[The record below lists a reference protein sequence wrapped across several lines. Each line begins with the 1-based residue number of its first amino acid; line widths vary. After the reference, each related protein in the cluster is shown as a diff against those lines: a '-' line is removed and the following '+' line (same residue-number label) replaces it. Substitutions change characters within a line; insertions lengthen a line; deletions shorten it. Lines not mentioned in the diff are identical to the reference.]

1 MALTK
6 ITPQMF
12 DTSAAGHDFNID
24 NGTFVVDASANR
36 VGIGTTTP
44 STLLDVNGALTA
56 TTIAGTLTTAAQT
69 NITSLGTLTALTVD
83 DITIDGSTISDAG
96 GFLIDVGGDIAL
108 DADGGDINF
117 KDGGTLFG
125 QISNASG
132 LYLVSNISDA
142 DIFIRGNDGGSMVNA
157 LTFDMSEGGNATFSG
172 SVTADERVIV
182 TGNTNNYST
191 APLIYFDSTSTANA
205 GVRDW
210 AIGPA
215 DDSYGNFH
223 IFVGASTGADPVG
236 NAGRVVTIT
245 NSGNV
250 GIGGSPV
257 NSRLYVKG
265 SAFGGQLLVEGGI
278 GSTYVGIGHGTDN
291 PALHWQTGDFRF
303 ATSTASD
310 LTGFSE
316 KMRIRNDGNVGIGS
330 NGMPS
335 FSGTAQL
342 SIGPMAHLMAENTS
356 GTSRSLHISQNAH
369 LDADGSWETMETDEA
384 SNYYQHA
391 GTHGFR
397 VASSTSAGTDIT
409 WTTGLLINN
418 DGNVGIG
425 AAPNTT
431 GFGGTFK
438 YLGVNAGS
446 GYGVFNGQTSS
457 TTQNDAAVSFFG
469 STTGSSGYKLL
480 GGMQVVNAA
489 SSSSNAEG
497 DMRFY
502 TATGGSIYERM
513 RIDNSGHVTMPKQPY
528 VQGRGNGGW
537 SAFSGSAIWEI
548 QPHGSTPVTSLDRN
562 SDYSTTNKRF
572 TCPVDG
578 VYLVMASWYIY
589 QTAAASAGS
598 QYIHPAVYKNGN
610 IAWNSN
616 MQPYTIVGFE
626 INRSGTGSKH
636 YDGVQI
642 AFTVYCSAN
651 DYIDIRAYTPNSNT
665 QSYENYHYFS
675 YTLLS

>member
-12 DTSAAGHDFNID
+12 DTSATAHDLNVD
-24 NGTFVVDASANR
+24 NGTFVVDGSASR
-36 VGIGTTTP
+36 VGIGTATP

-69 NITSLGTLTALTVD
+69 NITSLGTLTALTID

-157 LTFDMSEGGNATFSG
+157 LTLDMSEGGNATFSG

-245 NSGNV
+245 NTGNVSLTGSGNTALSINTGNNSGDNSQIKFGDTVDDDV
-250 GIGGSPV
+250 GQI
-257 NSRLYVKG
+257 NYD
-265 SAFGGQLLVEGGI
+265 
-278 GSTYVGIGHGTDN
+278 HGTN
-291 PALHWQTGDFRF
+291 AMQFR
-303 ATSTASD
+303 T
-310 LTGFSE
+310 
-316 KMRIRNDGNVGIGS
+316 
-330 NGMPS
+330 NG
-335 FSGTAQL
+335 
-342 SIGPMAHLMAENTS
+342 
-356 GTSRSLHISQNAH
+356 
-369 LDADGSWETMETDEA
+369 A
-384 SNYYQHA
+384 SN
-391 GTHGFR
+391 T
-397 VASSTSAGTDIT
+397 
-409 WTTGLLINN
+409 LILDNG
-418 DGNVGIG
+418 GNVGIG

-457 TTQNDAAVSFFG
+457 TTANDAAVSFFG
-469 STTGSSGYKLL
+469 STTGSSGYKLI
-480 GGMQVVNAA
+480 GGMQVINDT
-489 SSSSNAEG
+489 SSASNAEG
-497 DMRFY
+497 RLVFY
-502 TATGGSIYERM
+502 TSTGGSIYERM
-513 RIDNSGHVTMPKQPY
+513 RINRFGDPIFTGGSSATLEVRAPTDNAFISLYGGFNDSGAEEAGIALYQNQTPKWQIANITSNDFRIYNYATSSPNLLISPGGEVTMPKQPY